1 MNTELSRRQFITKTF
16 TAGAALAMTARLSPL
31 QAQTAPGN
39 RVVVAVAGIHA
50 RGLELIGKFTAV
62 PGVTVKYVIDVD
74 RRYLP
79 KAVATVQKS
88 QSLAPRTETDF
99 RRVLED
105 KEVDALIVAT
115 PDHWHAPMATLA
127 VKAGKHVYVEKP
139 CSHNPLE
146 GEILVASAKKH
157 DRLVQMGSQ
166 RRSIGNVQ
174 QMVQQLRAGV
184 IGNVYLAQCFYSRR
198 RAPIGFGKAI
208 AAPAELDWDL
218 WQGPAPRTAYRDNIH
233 PYNWHWF
240 WRWGT
245 GEALNNGVHLLDVA
259 RWALD
264 VTYPTKV
271 NSFGGRWHDVGLD
284 DWEAPDTQQIQ
295 LEYGPQRGITW
306 FGRSTDTFGPGFK
319 SEGIVFF
326 GNKGILDYN
335 GGSGFTVYDLDNKP
349 LSSTGVGDGKKA
361 NLVNSLDPGLDD
373 THAQNFIAAIRGTAK
388 LNAPIA
394 EGCCSTLLAQ
404 LGNIAQRS
412 GRSLQIDPANGHIL
426 GDRQAAKLWTRDY
439 APGWK
444 PTV

>member
-1 MNTELSRRQFITKTF
+1 MNAALSRRQFVTKTL
-16 TAGAALAMTARLSPL
+16 TAGTALAMTARLSPL
-31 QAQTAPGN
+31 YAQSSPGN

-50 RGLELIGKFTAV
+50 RGLELIGKFTRV
-62 PGVTVKYVIDVD
+62 PGVAVKYVIDVD

-79 KAVATVQKS
+79 KAVAAVQKQQPS
-88 QSLAPRTETDF
+88 APKTETDF

-105 KEVDALIVAT
+105 KAVDALIIAT

-139 CSHNPLE
+139 CSHNPRE
-146 GEILVASAKKH
+146 GEILVEVAQKH
-157 DRLVQMGSQ
+157 RRLVQMGSQ
-166 RRSIGNVQ
+166 RRSIRNVQ

-184 IGNVYLAQCFYSRR
+184 IGQVYLAQCSYARR
-198 RAPIGFGKAI
+198 RAPIGFGKEI
-208 AAPAELDWDL
+208 APPAELDWDL

-259 RWALD
+259 RWGLD

-271 NSFGGRWHDVGLD
+271 NSFGGRWHDVGLGD
-284 DWEAPDTQQIQ
+284 GEAPDTQQIQ

-306 FGRSTDTFGPGFK
+306 FGRSTNTFGPGFK

-326 GNKGILDYN
+326 GSQGILDYN
-335 GGSGFTVYDLDNKP
+335 GGGGFTVYDLDNKP
-349 LSSTGVGDGKKA
+349 VSSAGAGDAQKV
-361 NLVNSLDPGLDD
+361 NLTNSVDPGLDE
-373 THAQNFIAAIRGTAK
+373 THAQNFIEAIRSNAK

-394 EGCCSTLLAQ
+394 EGHCSTLLAQ
-404 LGNIAQRS
+404 LGNIAQRT
-412 GRSLQIDPANGHIL
+412 GRSLQIDPADGHIL
-426 GDRQAAKLWTRDY
+426 GDHQAAELWTRDY
-439 APGWK
+439 APGWQ